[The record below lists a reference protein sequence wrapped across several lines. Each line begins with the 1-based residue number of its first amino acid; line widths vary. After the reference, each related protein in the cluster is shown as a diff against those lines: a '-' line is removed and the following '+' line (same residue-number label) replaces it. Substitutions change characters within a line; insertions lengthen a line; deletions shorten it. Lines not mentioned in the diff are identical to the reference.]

1 MHPKPT
7 PNQPKKDKTTLSRP
21 LLTKQKI
28 VKSETNPKQTLN
40 THQMNTKPIPNKTL
54 DQPQT
59 NVKPTLTRP

>member
-7 PNQPKKDKTTLSRP
+7 PNQPKKDKTTLCRP

-40 THQMNTKPIPNKTL
+40 KPKLAPKKTKGTVSNP
-54 DQPQT
+54 
-59 NVKPTLTRP
+59 